1 MTDIKP
7 LIERLNAACKAAL
20 NTAAGQAMARGHY
33 EITVEHLLAVLV
45 DDTQGDLPILLKQ
58 YGVETPRLVK
68 ALASELEDLK
78 SGNTGRPVFSP
89 RLLEWLEAGW
99 LVASLGFGHADIRSG
114 VLLIALLEK
123 AERLTGGDY
132 DQLLTAVNRAE
143 LLKRLDT
150 LVVDSKEQT
159 SFASA
164 STPKGGKSAAAPAGG
179 GAIEKFCV
187 NFTKRARDGKID
199 PVFGRDNEI
208 RQIVDILARRR
219 KNNPICVGEPGVG
232 KTAVV
237 EGLALR
243 VMEGDVPDSLKGVDI
258 IGLDLGLLQAGASV
272 KGEFENRL
280 KGVLDEI
287 KGSPKP
293 IILFIDEAHTLIGAG
308 GSAGTGD
315 AANMMKPELA
325 RGELKTIAA
334 TTWAEYK
341 KYFERDAALARR
353 FQVVKLDEPGVE
365 TTTTMLRGLRAN
377 YEKAHG
383 VVIRDEALVAAAE
396 MGSRYIAGRQH
407 PDKGIDLIDTA
418 AARVKVA
425 MSAKPAAL
433 QDAERRIQDIE
444 RTLDALRREDA
455 AGADVSES
463 RAELDGELA
472 KCKERTANLGER
484 WKTEKTHADA
494 VVAARTK
501 LNANDKAPAE
511 EVAKLKAE
519 LKAASD
525 LLISVQAG
533 DPLIHVEVNRD
544 VIARVVA
551 DWTGV
556 PVGNMVKDE
565 AKTLLKLESLL
576 KRRIKG
582 QDHVMDVV
590 AKGIRSA
597 KAGLKS
603 PGQPMGI
610 FLFVGPSGV
619 GKTETATAI
628 ADQLFGGERFM
639 TAINMSEFQEKHT
652 VSRLVGSPP
661 GYVGYGEGGVLTEA
675 VRQRPYSVVL
685 LDEVEKADLDVM
697 NLFYQVFDKGTLS
710 DGEGRTIDFKNTC
723 MFLTSNLATDLIT
736 EYCAKTKVPNIDEL
750 VTLIRPALS
759 RHFKP
764 ALLARMTIVPFFN
777 ISAEALRDITLLKLD
792 LLARRL
798 EASHKMQFGITAK
811 AIEAIVD
818 RCTEVE
824 AGARNIDHIISG
836 TMLPRMSQEILARM
850 GDEGGLPGR
859 IEVGLA
865 EDGSFGFAFTDA
877 IAVA

>member
-7 LIERLNAACKAAL
+7 LIERLNASCKAAL
-20 NTAAGQAMARGHY
+20 NTAAGQAMARQHY
-33 EITVEHLLAVLV
+33 EITVEHLFAVML
-45 DDTQGDLPILLKQ
+45 DDANGDLPILCKQ
-58 YGVETPRLVK
+58 YGVEVPRLVK
-68 ALASELEDLK
+68 ALASELEGFK

-89 RLLEWLEAGW
+89 RLVEWFEAAW
-99 LVASLGFGHADIRSG
+99 LVASLNFGHADIRSG
-114 VLLIALLEK
+114 VLLIGLLDK
-123 AERLTGGDY
+123 TERLAGGDWH
-132 DQLLTAVNRAE
+132 QLLAVIDEAE
-143 LLKRLDT
+143 LKKRLDT
-150 LVVDSKEQT
+150 LVVESKEQT

-164 STPKGGKSAAAPAGG
+164 SAPKTGKGAAGPSGG
-179 GAIEKFCV
+179 GALDKFCI
-187 NFTKRARDGKID
+187 NFTKRVRDGKID

-243 VMEGDVPDSLKGVDI
+243 VVEGDVPDSLKGVEI

-280 KGVLDEI
+280 KAVLDEI
-287 KGSPKP
+287 KSSPKP

-308 GSAGTGD
+308 GAAGTGD

-353 FQVVKLDEPGVE
+353 FQVVKLDEPSVE
-365 TTTTMLRGLRAN
+365 VTTTMLRGLRAN
-377 YEKAHG
+377 YEKSHN
-383 VVIRDEALVAAAE
+383 VVIRDEALIAAAE
-396 MGSRYIAGRQH
+396 MGSRYIAGRQN

-425 MSAKPAAL
+425 LSAKPAAL
-433 QDAERRIQDIE
+433 QDAERRIQDID
-444 RTLDALRREDA
+444 RTLDALRREEA
-455 AGADVSES
+455 AGADVTES
-463 RAELDGELA
+463 RADFDKELA
-472 KCKERTANLGER
+472 GCKARVTLLGER
-484 WKTEKTHADA
+484 WKAEKILADA

-501 LNANDKAPAE
+501 LNAADKAPADE
-511 EVAKLKAE
+511 QAKLKAT
-519 LKAASD
+519 LKAAND
-525 LLISVQAG
+525 ELTKVQAG

-565 AKTLLKLESLL
+565 AKTLLNLEALL

-590 AKGIRSA
+590 AKGIRSS

-736 EYCAKTKVPNIDEL
+736 EYCTTTKAPNIDEL

-777 ISAEALRDITLLKLD
+777 ISAEALRDITLLKLNR
-792 LLARRL
+792 LAERL
-798 EASHKMQFGITAK
+798 ETSHKMQFGIQAK
-811 AIEAIVD
+811 AIEAIVN

-836 TMLPRMSQEILARM
+836 TMLPKMSEEILRRM

-865 EDGSFGFAFTDA
+865 EDGSFAFNFTEA
-877 IAVA
+877 IANG

>member
-20 NTAAGQAMARGHY
+20 NTAAGQAMSRQHY
-33 EITVEHLLAVLV
+33 EITVEHLVAVLL
-45 DDTQGDLPILLKQ
+45 DDANGDLPILCKH
-58 YGVETPRLVK
+58 YGVEVPRLVK
-68 ALASELEDLK
+68 ALASELEGFK
-78 SGNTGRPVFSP
+78 NGNTGRPVFSP
-89 RLLEWLEAGW
+89 RLVEWFEAAW
-99 LVASLGFGHADIRSG
+99 LVASLTFGHADIRSG

-123 AERLTGGDY
+123 SERLAGGDWH
-132 DQLLTAVNRAE
+132 QLLAVVDEVE
-143 LLKRLDT
+143 LRKRLDA
-150 LVVDSKEQT
+150 LVIDSKEQT

-164 STPKGGKSAAAPAGG
+164 SAPKTGKGAAGPAGG
-179 GAIEKFCV
+179 GAIERFCV

-287 KGSPKP
+287 KASPKP

-308 GSAGTGD
+308 GAAGTGD

-365 TTTTMLRGLRAN
+365 VTTTMLRGLRAN

-383 VVIRDEALVAAAE
+383 VVIRDEALIAAAE

-463 RAELDGELA
+463 RAELDLELT
-472 KCKERTANLGER
+472 KCRERTTSLGER

-501 LNANDKAPAE
+501 LNANEKAPAD
-511 EVAKLKAE
+511 EVATLKAV

-525 LLISVQAG
+525 ALIAVQGG

-556 PVGNMVKDE
+556 PVGSMVKDE

-736 EYCAKTKVPNIDEL
+736 EYCTNTKTPNIDEL

-777 ISAEALRDITLLKLD
+777 ISAEALRDITLLKLNR
-792 LLARRL
+792 LAERL
-798 EASHKMQFGITAK
+798 ETSHKMQFGITAA

-836 TMLPRMSQEILARM
+836 SMLPRMSEEILARM
-850 GDEGGLPGR
+850 GDEGGLPRR

-865 EDGSFGFAFTDA
+865 EDGSFSFAFTDA
-877 IAVA
+877 VAAG